1 MIRHAIRIFIFSCFA
16 LFLTSYWNKGF
27 ILPETVE
34 QFGKTAVVLTLVFVL
49 IRPIAKVIF
58 LPLNVLTL
66 GIFNFVFYL
75 FVLHIMA
82 NSYNLFTITDWK
94 FEGLTFL
101 SLTVPPS
108 HVSYGMNLVL
118 SSVSLSS
125 IINVLDQI
133 T

>member
-1 MIRHAIRIFIFSCFA
+1 MRHPVRIFIFSCFA

-34 QFGKTAVVLTLVFVL
+34 QFGKTALVLTLVFVL
-49 IRPIAKVIF
+49 IRPLAKVIF

-75 FVLHIMA
+75 FVLHVMA
-82 NSYNLFTITDWK
+82 NSYQLFTINEWA
-94 FEGLTFL
+94 FGGLNML
-101 SLTVPPS
+101 SIVIPASPI
-108 HVSYGMNLVL
+108 SYGMNLVL
-118 SSVSLSS
+118 SSVSLSG

>member
-1 MIRHAIRIFIFSCFA
+1 MRHPLRIFIFSCFA
-16 LFLTSYWNKGF
+16 LFITSYWNKGF

-34 QFGKTAVVLTLVFVL
+34 QFGKTALVLTLVFVL
-49 IRPIAKVIF
+49 IRPLAKVIF

-82 NSYNLFTITDWK
+82 NSYHLFTITEWS
-94 FEGLTFL
+94 FGGVNIL
-101 SLTVPPS
+101 SFIVPAS
-108 HVSYGMNLVL
+108 FISYGMNLVL

-125 IINVLDQI
+125 IINILDQI

>member
-1 MIRHAIRIFIFSCFA
+1 MRHPVRVFIFSCFA

-34 QFGKTAVVLTLVFVL
+34 QFGKTALVLTIVFVL
-49 IRPIAKVIF
+49 IRPLAKVIF
-58 LPLNVLTL
+58 LPLNILTL

-75 FVLHIMA
+75 FVLHVMA
-82 NSYNLFTITDWK
+82 NSYHLFTIREWA
-94 FEGLTFL
+94 FGGLNLF
-101 SLTVPPS
+101 SIVFPPS
-108 HVSYGMNLVL
+108 PVSYGMNLVL

-125 IINVLDQI
+125 IINILDQI

>member
-1 MIRHAIRIFIFSCFA
+1 MRHSVRIFIFSCFA

-27 ILPETVE
+27 LLPETVE
-34 QFGKTAVVLTLVFVL
+34 QFGKTALVLTFVFVL

-94 FEGLTFL
+94 FGGLTFL
-101 SLTVPPS
+101 SLAIPPS
-108 HVSYGMNLVL
+108 HISYGMNLVL